1 MQYLCKSSHP
11 PVQGITTAFFSRN
24 AIPILMTDFTPAL
37 QKVSH
42 TLVHF
47 EKKNGTGTEAP
58 MPVHFP
64 VSFCAVNPLTPDLSI
79 LRLLTTKRRVII
91 RAASGASAPYIPH
104 NSILLQTTDAFLP
117 SSPRS
122 TANHQAL
129 HRLCYRTSQTVG
141 TYRALKTAVASQCL
155 SKK

>member
-1 MQYLCKSSHP
+1 MQYLCETFP
-11 PVQGITTAFFSRN
+11 PVQGGNVRKLPVYERF
-24 AIPILMTDFTPAL
+24 
-37 QKVSH
+37 H
-42 TLVHF
+42 TLWF
-47 EKKNGTGTEAP
+47 ISGKKNGTGTEAP
-58 MPVHFP
+58 MPVYFP
-64 VSFCAVNPLTPDLSI
+64 VSFCAVNPLTPGLSI

-91 RAASGASAPYIPH
+91 RVASGASAPYIPH

-129 HRLCYRTSQTVG
+129 HRLCYRTSQIVG
-141 TYRALKTAVASQCL
+141 TYRALKTAAASQCL